1 MRDNDAQGRRCLV
14 GAVDYLRRKH
24 RIPSGE
30 AVSFLRE
37 AMPRRGFGL
46 VYFNDHRCRSVAE
59 LRSVIVKARA
69 LAAMAGLVLGL
80 SAGADV
86 ALAQALGNSQV
97 VQPNSNEFGN
107 TYGEWSA
114 RWWQWLVSIPAATNP
129 NLTSGIVDC
138 TLGQSGQVWFLGG
151 SFGDKPSYTRSCT
164 IESGKDLLV
173 TPLTALFGELGP
185 TPESDCPNGPNACDP
200 TLLRS
205 SAAEGQDDPQLLEVR
220 VDNAQVKN
228 VDQYRVTSPVFSAFF
243 PENAILPDSI
253 VPGGTVPQGSH
264 GPLISDGY
272 FVLLK
277 PLSPG
282 PHTIH
287 LKGVSNGGFTV
298 EVTYH
303 LTVTK

>member
-1 MRDNDAQGRRCLV
+1 MKYKRSLRHAIGLV
-14 GAVDYLRRKH
+14 GL
-24 RIPSGE
+24 
-30 AVSFLRE
+30 L
-37 AMPRRGFGL
+37 FGL
-46 VYFNDHRCRSVAE
+46 LTGID
-59 LRSVIVKARA
+59 IA
-69 LAAMAGLVLGL
+69 LG
-80 SAGADV
+80 
-86 ALAQALGNSQV
+86 QALGNSQV

-129 NLTSGIVDC
+129 NITSGKVDC

-151 SFGDKPSYTRSCT
+151 SFEDKRSFTRSCT
-164 IESGKDLLV
+164 IDRGRDLLV
-173 TPLTALFGELGP
+173 TPLTTIFGELGP
-185 TPESDCPNGPNACDP
+185 TPESDCPTGPDDCNP
-200 TLLRS
+200 TQLRLF
-205 SAAEGQDDPQLLEVR
+205 AADGQDDPQLLEVK

-243 PENAILPDSI
+243 PEKAILPDSI
-253 VPGGTVPQGSH
+253 VPGGTVPKGSH

-282 PHTIH
+282 AHTLH
-287 LKGVSNGGFTV
+287 LKGIANNGFTV

>member
-1 MRDNDAQGRRCLV
+1 MRCTKCLFAV
-14 GAVDYLRRKH
+14 AGA
-24 RIPSGE
+24 IP
-30 AVSFLRE
+30 
-37 AMPRRGFGL
+37 GF
-46 VYFNDHRCRSVAE
+46 
-59 LRSVIVKARA
+59 
-69 LAAMAGLVLGL
+69 L
-80 SAGADV
+80 SASSA
-86 ALAQALGNSQV
+86 ALSQSLGNSQV
-97 VQPNSNEFGN
+97 VQPNSIEFEN

-129 NLTSGIVDC
+129 NLTSGAVDC

-164 IESGKDLLV
+164 IEGGKDLLV

-185 TPESDCPNGPNACDP
+185 TPESDCPNGPNECDP
-200 TLLRS
+200 ILLRS

-243 PENAILPDSI
+243 PAKAILPDSI
-253 VPGGTVPQGSH
+253 VLGGTVPQGSH

-298 EVTYH
+298 EVTYQ

>member
-1 MRDNDAQGRRCLV
+1 MKYERIFLRTMGLV
-14 GAVDYLRRKH
+14 GL
-24 RIPSGE
+24 
-30 AVSFLRE
+30 L
-37 AMPRRGFGL
+37 FGL
-46 VYFNDHRCRSVAE
+46 LTSSNV
-59 LRSVIVKARA
+59 
-69 LAAMAGLVLGL
+69 VLGQ
-80 SAGADV
+80 S
-86 ALAQALGNSQV
+86 LGNSQV
-97 VQPNSNEFGN
+97 VQPNTDEFGN
-107 TYGEWSA
+107 SYGEWSA

-129 NLTSGIVDC
+129 NLTPGNVDC

-164 IESGKDLLV
+164 IDSGKDLLV

-185 TPESDCPNGPNACDP
+185 TPESDCPNGPDDCNP
-200 TLLRS
+200 TQLRS

-243 PENAILPDSI
+243 PEKAILPDSI
-253 VPGGTVPQGSH
+253 VPGGTVPHGSH

-282 PHTIH
+282 SHTIH
-287 LKGVSNGGFTV
+287 LKGVANNGFAV
-298 EVTYH
+298 EVTYR